1 MRKIFILLLITDLII
16 SCNNPNNKVITKTD
30 LKVDS
35 SKIRMNEAKALLD
48 NVNTWMEKGI
58 KKSISKKKVNEEIN
72 PLMEKYQDIL
82 KKMNKEDS
90 TEIQNYRLRKVNEL
104 IDLQMQQN

>member
-1 MRKIFILLLITDLII
+1 MRKTFILLLLMDLII
-16 SCNNPNNKVITKTD
+16 SCNSPNNRVVTKTD
-30 LKVDS
+30 VKVDS
-35 SKIRMNEAKALLD
+35 GKIRMNEAKALLD

-58 KKSISKKKVNEEIN
+58 TKSVSKEKVNKEIN

-90 TEIQNYRLRKVNEL
+90 TEIQNYRLRKINEI